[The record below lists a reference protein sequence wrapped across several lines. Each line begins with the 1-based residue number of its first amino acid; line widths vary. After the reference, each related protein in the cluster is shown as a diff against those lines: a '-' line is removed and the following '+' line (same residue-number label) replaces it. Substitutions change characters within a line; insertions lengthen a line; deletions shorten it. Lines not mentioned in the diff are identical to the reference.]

1 MTTDDAAGHPVAPRA
16 WIASAL
22 LTAPLTPLNSTM
34 IAVALPGIAA
44 AFGVSGAA
52 VTTWLVTSYLI
63 VNIALVPSAG
73 KLGDL
78 LGRRRALGL
87 GQGMLALGALI
98 GGTSPAFAGV
108 VAGRILM
115 AVGGAV
121 VIPAVMAMLRSAYAP
136 ERRPR
141 LFARLGAL
149 MGAAAAVGPVLG
161 GILTA
166 RLGWQAIFL
175 VNAPLLGVAVQL
187 ARRAPATA
195 PRVGRLVRP
204 AWRRFDLPGLLLL
217 VAGLGTLTLSLQRTS
232 ARGTL
237 LAAGV
242 VGLILFVFR
251 QRRAAEPLIDL
262 RLFRRMPFVAGGLV
276 VAMQNLSMYAL
287 LFQLPFFLEGPM
299 GRDPELGG
307 RVLLAMMATMVVAA
321 PLGGIISERIGVRA
335 TVSSGLLLGVGG
347 LVVGLQAIEGQ
358 ALGPLVLCL
367 VGVGLGLGLVTGPNQ
382 AAALS
387 AVPARDSGVASGVL
401 ATVRYLGGLVGIGV
415 ITFWIDPGSEADAL
429 AGHRLCL
436 WVYIAA
442 HAAALLPAM
451 LLPRRTPLRK
461 KRRTNTREHGGVRAA
476 GQVMMARR
484 SRAPGAVEREVCA
497 CGHGRPRRRVLRLR
511 LERSGLLPRPWRESP
526 EECPRFRT
534 PAAPGRVAFSAKF
547 AFCFRLRSACWH
559 AGGVLKSAG
568 MHHSIAT
575 ARRTGCRVG
584 RRLAPFARAVTNRHG
599 PGSGRRQDR
608 RAVDSSSRRTL
619 RFVGELLMTS
629 GHRHR
634 GPRASDARRRARR
647 EERAVQLR
655 RT

>member
-1 MTTDDAAGHPVAPRA
+1 MKSDRTARVPDPSRA

-22 LTAPLTPLNSTM
+22 VTAPLTPLNSTM

-63 VNIALVPSAG
+63 VNIALVSSAG

-87 GQGMLALGALI
+87 GQAMLALGALI
-98 GGTSPAFAGV
+98 GGTSPLFAGV

-115 AVGGAV
+115 AVGGAI
-121 VIPAVMAMLRSAYAP
+121 VIPAVMAMLRSAYVP
-136 ERRPR
+136 EQRPR

-175 VNAPLLGVAVQL
+175 VNAPLLGVAVLL

-195 PRVGRLVRP
+195 PRVERPVKP
-204 AWRRFDLPGLLLL
+204 AWRRFDLPGLFLL
-217 VAGLGTLTLSLQRTS
+217 VVGLGTLTLSLQRTS
-232 ARGTL
+232 ARGVL

-251 QRRAAEPLIDL
+251 QGRVAEPLIDL
-262 RLFRRMPFVAGGLV
+262 RLFRRVPFVAGGLV

-299 GRDPELGG
+299 GRDPELAG
-307 RVLLAMMATMVVAA
+307 RVLLAMMASMVVAA
-321 PLGGIISERIGVRA
+321 PLGGLVSERIGVRA
-335 TVSSGLLLGVGG
+335 TVSSGLILGIGG
-347 LVVGLQAIEGQ
+347 LLVGLQAIEGQ

-401 ATVRYLGGLVGIGV
+401 STVRYLGGLAGIGIISV
-415 ITFWIDPGSEADAL
+415 WINLGNEADAL

-436 WVYIAA
+436 WIYIAA
-442 HAAALLPAM
+442 HAAALLLAM
-451 LLPRRTPLRK
+451 LLP
-461 KRRTNTREHGGVRAA
+461 HGISAPGEVAHEDAGDGRVDAA
-476 GQVMMARR
+476 GQIVVARR
-484 SRAPGAVEREVCA
+484 LRALRAVEHELRARRRSC
-497 CGHGRPRRRVLRLR
+497 PRRRRRLGRSR
-511 LERSGLLPRPWRESP
+511 LPPRSRGESP
-526 EECPRFRT
+526 EERPRSLT
-534 PAAPGRVAFSAKF
+534 LAAPG
-547 AFCFRLRSACWH
+547 
-559 AGGVLKSAG
+559 
-568 MHHSIAT
+568 
-575 ARRTGCRVG
+575 
-584 RRLAPFARAVTNRHG
+584 
-599 PGSGRRQDR
+599 
-608 RAVDSSSRRTL
+608 
-619 RFVGELLMTS
+619 
-629 GHRHR
+629 
-634 GPRASDARRRARR
+634 
-647 EERAVQLR
+647 
-655 RT
+655 